1 MLTLTSGKAR
11 EIMLALH
18 LGERLLEVLEYCFFS
33 RDDMF
38 GLYLE
43 QGHIEVWPRIE
54 LPYKRKFS
62 LSEGYNF
69 IFFGL

>member
-1 MLTLTSGKAR
+1 MTSGEAR

-18 LGERLLEVLEYCFFS
+18 PGERLLEVFEYCS
-33 RDDMF
+33 ISQDDMF

-43 QGHIEVWPRIE
+43 QGHIEVGDRIE

-69 IFFGL
+69 IFFGLS

>member
-1 MLTLTSGKAR
+1 MTSGEAR

-33 RDDMF
+33 QDDMF

-43 QGHIEVWPRIE
+43 QGHIEV
-54 LPYKRKFS
+54 
-62 LSEGYNF
+62 
-69 IFFGL
+69 

>member
-18 LGERLLEVLEYCFFS
+18 LGERLLELMEYYS
-33 RDDMF
+33 ISQDDMF

-43 QGHIEVWPRIE
+43 QGHIEV
-54 LPYKRKFS
+54 
-62 LSEGYNF
+62 
-69 IFFGL
+69 